1 LSSTDTIA
9 AIATPPGKG
18 GVGIIRLSGD
28 KALKIAQEICGR
40 ALKPRAAHF
49 THFKD
54 TNGELIDS
62 GLAIYFAAPHS
73 FTGELVVEL
82 HGHGGPVVQDLLLKT
97 LLAAG
102 ARQARAGEFSERA
115 FLNDKIDLAQA
126 EAIADLI
133 DSSTQQAARGAIRS
147 LQGEFSEKI
156 SSLLEELIYLR
167 TYVEAA
173 IDFPDEEIDFLAD
186 EKIRTALEQLNTS
199 LLTTIGQANQGAI
212 LRNGLRLVIAGKPNA
227 GKSSLLNAL
236 SGYEAAI
243 VTQVPGTTRDIV
255 SETIDIDGLPV
266 HIIDTA
272 GLRESQDTVEKIGIE
287 RARKAI
293 QEADHVLYVVDA
305 TDCDV
310 PSIDMD
316 VPHTLVINKLDL
328 LADQKLANTNLESIM
343 VSAKT
348 GEGLDSLRA
357 QIKTIA
363 GLEDSTESLFTARR
377 RHLDALMRAQKAVD
391 LGVNQLTQ
399 FNAGELLAD
408 ELLQAQ
414 NALNEITGEFSADD
428 LLGEIFAGFCIGK

>member
-1 LSSTDTIA
+1 
-9 AIATPPGKG
+9 
-18 GVGIIRLSGD
+18 
-28 KALKIAQEICGR
+28 
-40 ALKPRAAHF
+40 
-49 THFKD
+49 
-54 TNGELIDS
+54 
-62 GLAIYFAAPHS
+62 
-73 FTGELVVEL
+73 
-82 HGHGGPVVQDLLLKT
+82 
-97 LLAAG
+97 
-102 ARQARAGEFSERA
+102 
-115 FLNDKIDLAQA
+115 LAQA

-305 TDCDV
+305 TDSDV